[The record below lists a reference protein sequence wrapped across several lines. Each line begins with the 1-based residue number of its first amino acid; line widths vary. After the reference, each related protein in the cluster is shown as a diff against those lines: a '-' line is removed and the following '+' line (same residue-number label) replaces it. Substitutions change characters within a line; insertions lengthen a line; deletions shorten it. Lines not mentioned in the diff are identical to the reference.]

1 MLSVCMSRLREKPKM
16 DIILAKSADF
26 DNVINAESREGKGSG
41 HDEEP
46 EGVYCSFAAGW
57 LCLQESAAVL
67 RLPIVCCKCPVC
79 LYFRVSI
86 VPALAAGA
94 ILNNCMGPMQC
105 QMGDC
110 PADGPSGS

>member
-1 MLSVCMSRLREKPKM
+1 M
-16 DIILAKSADF
+16 
-26 DNVINAESREGKGSG
+26 
-41 HDEEP
+41 
-46 EGVYCSFAAGW
+46 
-57 LCLQESAAVL
+57 L

-110 PADGPSGS
+110 PADGPSRS